1 MRGAIPFLTAAL
13 LIFSC
18 STLEVC
24 EEDLLPSAITTFHT
38 YQNGTLT
45 DTILS
50 GIYLYGIRENK
61 PDSLLY
67 DSAKAAKIQL
77 PLNPNSD
84 HSTFVF
90 KVQDLIDTIEI
101 YHTSTIY
108 LLSFTCGFANDF
120 TMTDI
125 AFTRYSLT
133 DIELI
138 KEYVNAEETDVEEHL
153 KFYF

>member
-1 MRGAIPFLTAAL
+1 MRGVIPFLTTVI

-18 STLEVC
+18 STQEVC
-24 EEDLLPSAITTFHT
+24 DDNLIPAAITTFHT
-38 YQNGTLT
+38 YQDGILT
-45 DTILS
+45 DTIVS
-50 GIYLYGIRENK
+50 GIYMYGIRENR

-67 DSAKAAKIQL
+67 DSTVASKIQL

-84 HSTFVF
+84 HSTFVL
-90 KVQDLIDTIEI
+90 KVQDIFDTIKI
-101 YHTSTIY
+101 YHTSTVY
-108 LLSFTCGFANDF
+108 LLSFTCGFSNDF

-125 AFTRYSLT
+125 TYTRNSLI

-138 KEYVNAEETDVEEHL
+138 KEYVNAEEDDVEEHL